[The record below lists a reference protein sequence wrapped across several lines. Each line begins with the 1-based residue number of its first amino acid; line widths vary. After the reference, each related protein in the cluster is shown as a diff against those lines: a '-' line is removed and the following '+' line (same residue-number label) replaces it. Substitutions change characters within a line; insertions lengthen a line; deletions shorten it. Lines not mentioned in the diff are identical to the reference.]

1 MHDSRPGR
9 ARRTAVW
16 VAMTMIATATVAIG
30 VTADPEP
37 VEAAPI
43 EIVRGNDG
51 PLGAISVIGDSVM
64 VGSLAFG
71 PDLPTRLAEQGWGP
85 IRARA
90 GEGYSTGYFGVG
102 TTFRASYWIDL
113 WKSQGW
119 DPDAVVVNFGAND
132 AGLCQYRNETIDQCS
147 YNAIKHLVDTIGPG
161 KRIWWPK
168 ITRFPYNRVSMDAW
182 NNALDRMASE
192 HPDFHTWDWPSVMYA
207 TGNYSPDHTHLSPTG
222 YRNRSL
228 WMAEEI
234 TASLGR
240 ATDVGLAAPIPTST
254 GGVSEM
260 VPIGPER
267 VLDTRTDPPGRL
279 SAGQTIEVDV
289 SDVVPSDATAVAA
302 YVTAAGVAG
311 PGHLGA
317 NACTAGIESSS
328 FTNYSTGDRGAVTIT
343 PLTDDK
349 TFCVYSHAAAD
360 VIVDVQAAFVDDGL
374 RFTPLPELERLI
386 DTRDTTANRRLEL
399 PVPDGA
405 EAVTV
410 NITAVM
416 GSAPGH
422 VTAHPCLDPI
432 PNTATLNYL
441 PGEVIAS
448 SAYIPV
454 SDEGTIC
461 LDSFSLVDLVV
472 DLTGTFSESGRLAFQ
487 PATPTRMLDTR
498 EATGGWYPIHGLE
511 QTLEVTVA
519 PMGAQAVTGTITL
532 VAPMRNSHLQAWSC
546 GDRPTNSNVNALQG
560 RTLANFVTTGTT
572 SDGTLCLFA
581 INAGQTVFDTT
592 GWWVE

>member
-1 MHDSRPGR
+1 M
-9 ARRTAVW
+9 AI
-16 VAMTMIATATVAIG
+16 VATTTVVIG
-30 VTADPEP
+30 MAADPEP
-37 VEAAPI
+37 AEASTETSVGAA
-43 EIVRGNDG
+43 G
-51 PLGAISVIGDSVM
+51 PLGPISIIGDSVM
-64 VGSLAFG
+64 YGSLIVD

-90 GEGYSTGYFGVG
+90 GAGYSTGYFGVANSY
-102 TTFRASYWIDL
+102 RASYWIDV

-119 DPDAVVVNFGAND
+119 DPAAVVVNFGAND
-132 AGLCQYRNETIDQCS
+132 VGLCAYRNETTAECS
-147 YNAIKHLVDTIGPG
+147 YNAIKHLVDAIGPG

-168 ITRFPYNRVSMDAW
+168 ITRFPLNRPSMDAW
-182 NNALDRMASE
+182 NAALDRMAAE

-207 TGNYSPDHTHLSPTG
+207 TGNYASDHTHLSPTG

-240 ATDVGLAAPIPTST
+240 AADVGVAAPLPAAS
-254 GGVSEM
+254 GSVSEM
-260 VPIGPER
+260 VPIGPAR
-267 VLDTRTDPPGRL
+267 VLDTRSDPPGRL
-279 SAGQTIEVDV
+279 AAGQTIEVDV
-289 SDVVPSDATAVAA
+289 SEVVPPDATAVAA
-302 YVTAAGVAG
+302 YVTAARVAG

-317 NACTAGIESSS
+317 NGCTAGIESSS

-343 PLTDDK
+343 PLTADK

-374 RFTPLPELERLI
+374 RFTPLTRLERLV
-386 DTRDTTANRRLEL
+386 DTRQTAAARRLEL
-399 PVPDGA
+399 PVPEGA
-405 EAVTV
+405 EAVAV

-422 VTAHPCLDPI
+422 VTAHPCLDPV

-441 PGEVIAS
+441 PGEIIAS

-472 DLTGTFSESGRLAFQ
+472 DLTGTFAADGRLAFQ
-487 PATPTRMLDTR
+487 PATPSRTLDTR
-498 EATGGWYPIHGLE
+498 DGTGGWYPIHGLG
-511 QTLEVTVA
+511 QTLEVRVA
-519 PMGAQAVTGTITL
+519 PLGAQAVTGTITL
-532 VAPMRNSHLQAWSC
+532 VAPLRTSHLEAWSC
-546 GDRPTNSNVNALQG
+546 GEKPTSSNVNALAG
-560 RTLANFVTTGTT
+560 RVLANFVTTGTT
-572 SDGTLCLFA
+572 SDGTLCIFA